1 MTLNPTTKKFDVL
14 NSCAM
19 EQCSSQP
26 LLWDRGH
33 PVVASNNPPFDI
45 GPARTLF
52 RKMALYSAVLGVDAD
67 RRETWAKMVDQL
79 ASFPTTIDPTSGK
92 VVSVHN
98 CLQPPPVISP
108 RAACKCHPSSRV

>member
-19 EQCSSQP
+19 EQCHLQP
-26 LLWDRGH
+26 LLSEQGH
-33 PVVASNNPPFDI
+33 PVASNNPPFDI

-92 VVSVHN
+92 VVRAQQLLATTTRHQSQS
-98 CLQPPPVISP
+98 CL
-108 RAACKCHPSSRV
+108 KFHPSSRV